1 VSTKL
6 PHFKYENDI
15 LWYRRKIDDTCY
27 LEVPA
32 RSTRYDKVLS
42 EHLLGHFQAST
53 VYNALKNKYYWPKMQ
68 QDITHIIGQCNNC
81 NRNRMVP
88 VKDHPAQPINPTR
101 VFNKCGMDL
110 IFGLP
115 PTAEGYTGIVVIT
128 EYVTKFPY
136 AAPIKSKCSAEIAE
150 KLFEYISLFGP
161 PNNWVSD
168 QGREFMGLCTKF
180 SQIIGT
186 EHRVTAAY
194 NPRTNGLTERF
205 NRTLCDALRK
215 HAEADPLQWHK

>member
-1 VSTKL
+1 
-6 PHFKYENDI
+6 
-15 LWYRRKIDDTCY
+15 
-27 LEVPA
+27 
-32 RSTRYDKVLS
+32 
-42 EHLLGHFQAST
+42 
-53 VYNALKNKYYWPKMQ
+53 
-68 QDITHIIGQCNNC
+68 
-81 NRNRMVP
+81 
-88 VKDHPAQPINPTR
+88 
-101 VFNKCGMDL
+101 MDL

-150 KLFEYISLFGP
+150 KLFEYIHLFGP
-161 PNNWVSD
+161 PNSWVSD
-168 QGREFMGLCTKF
+168 QGREFMGMCTNF
-180 SQIIGT
+180 SKIIGT

-215 HAEADPLQWHK
+215 HAEADPLQWHKWLPYVLMSYRRRMHTITKYSPFQLMFGRSMNHFGDWKQDEKSDNVTNLYHRSLELQQLLQLFQPTAIKNIVTHPPAQSTRKPFYSCVDCFNGGNDSVFKD